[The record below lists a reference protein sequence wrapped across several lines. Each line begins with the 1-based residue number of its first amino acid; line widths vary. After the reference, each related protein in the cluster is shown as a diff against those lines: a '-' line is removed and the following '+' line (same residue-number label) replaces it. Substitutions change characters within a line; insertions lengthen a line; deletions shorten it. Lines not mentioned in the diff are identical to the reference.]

1 MESNKPIANL
11 VLATNNKLDA
21 LCQEFDGKTFYG
33 LEYIVEDF
41 FQKNLEKKPVSHKQS
56 IDWFGLDD

>member
-1 MESNKPIANL
+1 METTKQITNFM
-11 VLATNNKLDA
+11 LATNNKLDA
-21 LCQEFDGKTFYG
+21 LCQEFNGKTFYG

-41 FQKNLEKKPVSHKQS
+41 FQKNLENTPISHKSS